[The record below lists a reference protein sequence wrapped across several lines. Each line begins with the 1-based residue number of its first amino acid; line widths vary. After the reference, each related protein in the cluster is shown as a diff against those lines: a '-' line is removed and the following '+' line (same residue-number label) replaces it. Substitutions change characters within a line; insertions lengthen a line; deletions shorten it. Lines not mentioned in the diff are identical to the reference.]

1 MDAVRV
7 QGQSGVSLLGVIFWG
22 VIVGLGLILALRIV
36 PVYTEYAAIK
46 RAVAELTQRADPQTP
61 PSQLRAEFDKFA
73 TIDDFTSVSGRDL
86 VITREEGRTKVEV
99 RYQRL
104 VPLVV
109 NVSLAFDFEAHG
121 TIGAP

>member
-1 MDAVRV
+1 MDTVMRR
-7 QGQSGVSLLGVIFWG
+7 GQRGVSLLGVIFWG

-36 PVYTEYAAIK
+36 PVYTEYAAVK
-46 RAVAELTQRADPQTP
+46 RAISELAQRAEPQTP
-61 PSQLRAEFDKFA
+61 PSQLRSEFDKFA

-86 VITREEGRTKVEV
+86 VITREEGRTKIEV
-99 RYQRL
+99 HYQRL
-104 VPLVV
+104 VPLFA